1 MGGGDPEPS
10 KRRPVMA
17 VWHGGVDGGNP
28 PELLEVNIPYPYGAV
43 VDWMVDRINGL
54 EGRVK
59 ELEGR
64 VAALE
69 REIRGPKE
77 KVKGGG
83 ESMSNVDQVLRECI
97 SSNVIYACP
106 WISVNG
112 IYCIPTNDSSFLGK
126 LSDKLKGVGNID
138 DVAVKTSDGSVVCYI
153 YVDGTSL
160 KALREAGVLEGMKE
174 RLKQQYAECCM
185 YHMHH

>member
-1 MGGGDPEPS
+1 
-10 KRRPVMA
+10 MA